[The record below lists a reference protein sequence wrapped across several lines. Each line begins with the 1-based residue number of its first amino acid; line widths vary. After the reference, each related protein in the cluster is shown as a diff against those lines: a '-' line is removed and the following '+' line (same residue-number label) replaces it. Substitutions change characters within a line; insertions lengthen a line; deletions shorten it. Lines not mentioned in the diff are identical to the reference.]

1 MNPVMLEHL
10 SKVENQ
16 QRARQIDE
24 IQRLNRASADSR
36 PARISLAGPVRHLGK
51 VVFEGLKTARHWL
64 ARRQIGTFGVGG
76 KS

>member
-16 QRARQIDE
+16 QRARQIEE
-24 IQRLNRASADSR
+24 IQRLNRASAGAR
-36 PARISLAGPVRHLGK
+36 PARLSLAGPISHLGK
-51 VVFEGLKTARHWL
+51 IVFEGLKTARHWL
-64 ARRQIGTFGVGG
+64 ARRQIGMFGVGG

>member
-16 QRARQIDE
+16 QRARQIEE
-24 IQRLNRASADSR
+24 IQRLNRASANSR
-36 PARISLAGPVRHLGK
+36 PARISLSGPIRLLGK
-51 VVFEGLKTARHWL
+51 SVLEGLKTARHWL
-64 ARRQIGTFGVGG
+64 ARRQIGMFDVGG